1 MRNSVDNPTLTPDT
15 PRMKNAEHMDR
26 SDKLQVRKAERLIA
40 QGGALVRE
48 GERLKRAVYQ
58 RLFMRQVRADAKKG
72 NPS

>member
-1 MRNSVDNPTLTPDT
+1 MPNSVDSPTLTHDT

-26 SDKLQVRKAERLIA
+26 SDKLQVRKAERMIA

-48 GERLKRAVYQ
+48 GERLKRAMYQ

-72 NPS
+72 KIQ

>member
-1 MRNSVDNPTLTPDT
+1 MPNSVDNPTLTPDT

-72 NPS
+72 ISQ